1 MPKFI
6 SGENFILVKE
16 RTSRKGNKAIC
27 VIRSSGYTIDEK
39 AVTEPW
45 ILTQL
50 RTLPKKDRSYL
61 PDPVIAKQTGDVLKP
76 YEETDCNVYSLYAK
90 PECKGIKELQK
101 ELAQFI
107 KDNIVN
113 NYEKHALI
121 GHSKGGLIFAGLPLD
136 IHTNMLLIAPTFGTI
151 MGNEELMI
159 KTLDEY
165 KKSKNII
172 HRILITPDIA
182 LYKWVMRTIGS
193 RRPID
198 CDMSINSDFIL
209 KELDLSYL
217 SYHHTMLITATCPKG
232 IFINPTDA
240 FFRHYGKYLGLDK
253 NADGMISI
261 ENQKL
266 CEKLVDEVVEL
277 KATLPTVLGKAS
289 DEIQKFLRGI

>member
-16 RTSRKGNKAIC
+16 RTSRKGDKAIC

-50 RTLPKKDRSYL
+50 RTVPKKDRSHL
-61 PDPVIAKQTGDVLKP
+61 PDPVIANQTGDILKP
-76 YEETDCNVYSLYAK
+76 YEEMDCNVYGLYAK
-90 PECKGIKELQK
+90 PECKGIKELQN

-107 KDNIVN
+107 KENIVN

-121 GHSKGGLIFAGLPLD
+121 GHSKGALIFAGLPLD
-136 IHTNMLLIAPTFGTI
+136 IHTNILLIAPTFGTI

-165 KKSKNII
+165 KRSKNII
-172 HRILITPDIA
+172 QKALLTPDIA

-198 CDMSINSDFIL
+198 YDMSINSDFIL

-217 SYHHTMLITATCPKG
+217 SYHRTMLITATCPGG
-232 IFINPTDA
+232 IFINPTDT
-240 FFRHYGKYLGLDK
+240 FFRHYGKYLGLDEQ
-253 NADGMISI
+253 ADGMV
-261 ENQKL
+261 ELEKQKL
-266 CEKLVDEVVEL
+266 CENLVDEVITI
-277 KATLPTVLGKAS
+277 KATHPTVLGKAEP
-289 DEIQKFLRGI
+289 EIQKFLRGI